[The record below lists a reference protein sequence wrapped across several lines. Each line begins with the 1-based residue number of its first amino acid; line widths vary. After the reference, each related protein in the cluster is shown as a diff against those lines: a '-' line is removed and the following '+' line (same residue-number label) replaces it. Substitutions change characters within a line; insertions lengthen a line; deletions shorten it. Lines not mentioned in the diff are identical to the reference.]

1 MFVRVATLLVCAAAI
16 PAFAQS
22 FFPSGLTRFAGQD
35 TSAFTGDNG
44 PAYYAR
50 FAKGSFGLA
59 RDKAG
64 AFYIAEL
71 ARIRKIDTQGIVTT
85 IAGTGVS
92 GSIGDGGPATA
103 AQISP
108 AGGIAIDSHGNVY
121 FGQNATIRRFAPG
134 GTITTIGGEGDL
146 SPVFNGDGIP
156 ALSANMHPS
165 GLAVDSRDQLY
176 FADPDNKRVRVIK
189 SDGKV
194 STVAGTGTS
203 GFAGEGGPAS
213 LADMMG
219 PFGLTFDAVDNLY
232 VADSVRVVKIDA
244 GGTLTR
250 IAGIALDLSFG
261 IPFPILEVPA
271 LQTVVFATAIALD
284 AAGDVFIAGP
294 SVQKITPDGI
304 IHAFAGAA
312 TPPANTEACGDAKRA
327 SVSASGTA
335 MVTDPAGNL
344 YLMNALGP
352 PFRLQRVT
360 PAGKISTL
368 AGMGPNRFTGDGG
381 AALSATFASPSG
393 IAFDNTGRLF
403 VADTSNNRIRA
414 IDAGGTV
421 RTVVGEGGP
430 TYDQDPACLPDD
442 DRFLRLPGDV
452 KVDAAGSIYVA
463 DTGKN
468 RIRKIEPD
476 GTQTTVAAA
485 AGLNRPSGV
494 AVDTTG
500 NLYIADSGN
509 GRVLKVDAAGNIVT
523 LANVAAS
530 GTLTLEKSGSLLIPV
545 ATPSEV
551 DRLRPDGMLI
561 PVAGS
566 GELDDPNSNARVEE
580 INRPAAAVSD
590 ASGSIYVADSD
601 KHAIQ
606 RTSFHCA
613 ISADGRSQ
621 LQQPEGL
628 AFDSQGNLF
637 IADAAAGA
645 IWRATPT
652 PAQAIE
658 SPTPHLQLFRPVR
671 SAAPS
676 NPPPPPFEPDPFHPD
691 TFVPQ
696 EPAAPGELIRL
707 SGACLGPF
715 DPVSAA
721 FDANGLLPTNL
732 AGVRV
737 LLNNVPVPLISVS
750 AGDVVGV
757 APYSVQPTFQG
768 PGPVVL
774 AYQGVVTTSITPVNA
789 SYPALFTANLKS
801 SGPALAVNQVGSL
814 YSDANPA
821 PKGSIVLLYGT
832 GTGQTNPPAVDGR
845 AAPAD
850 PLQRIALPMFVAIG
864 GVAAEVLF
872 AGNAPGFVGLT
883 QINVRVPA
891 SLTGQGRLPVTMI
904 LGPPS
909 GISLMQG
916 EVTIAVR

>member
-1 MFVRVATLLVCAAAI
+1 MYVRVPTLLVCAAAI

-59 RDKAG
+59 RDQAG

-92 GSIGDGGPATA
+92 GSLGDGGPATA
-103 AQISP
+103 ALISP
-108 AGGIAIDSHGNVY
+108 AGGIAVDSHGNVY
-121 FGQNATIRRFAPG
+121 FGQNGTIRRIAPG
-134 GTITTIGGEGDL
+134 GTIATIGGNGDL

-156 ALSANMHPS
+156 ALSAIMHPG
-165 GLAVDSRDQLY
+165 GLAVGSKDQLY
-176 FADPDNKRVRVIK
+176 FTDLDNKRVRVIK

-194 STVAGTGTS
+194 STVAGTGAS
-203 GFAGEGGPAS
+203 GFAGEGGPAA
-213 LADMMG
+213 LAEMIG
-219 PFGLTFDAVDNLY
+219 PLGLTFDAADNLY

-250 IAGIALDLSFG
+250 IAGIVVDLLG
-261 IPFPILEVPA
+261 A
-271 LQTVVFATAIALD
+271 LQTTVVANAIALD
-284 AAGDVFIAGP
+284 AAGDIFVTSP

-304 IHAFAGAA
+304 IHAFAGAP
-312 TPPANTEACGDAKRA
+312 TPPAITEACGDAKSA
-327 SVSASGTA
+327 SVSVSGTA

-360 PAGKISTL
+360 PAGRISTL
-368 AGMGPNRFTGDGG
+368 AGLGPNRFTGDGG
-381 AALSATFASPSG
+381 AALAATFASPSG

-403 VADTSNNRIRA
+403 VADTNNNRIRA
-414 IDAGGTV
+414 IDAAGTV
-421 RTVVGEGGP
+421 RTVVGDGGP
-430 TYDQDPACLPDD
+430 TYDLDPACLPDD

-452 KVDAAGSIYVA
+452 KVDTAGNIYVA

-468 RIRKIEPD
+468 RIRKIAPD

-485 AGLNRPSGV
+485 AGLNQPSGV
-494 AVDTTG
+494 AVDATG

-509 GRVLKVDAAGNIVT
+509 QRVLKVDAAGNIVT
-523 LANVAAS
+523 LANVAAT
-530 GTLTLEKSGSLLIPV
+530 GTLTLEKSGGLLIPV
-545 ATPSEV
+545 STPSEV
-551 DRLRPDGMLI
+551 DRLRPDGLLI

-580 INRPAAAVSD
+580 INHPAAAASD
-590 ASGSIYVADSD
+590 ASGSIYVADAD

-606 RTSFHCA
+606 RTSSHCA
-613 ISADGRSQ
+613 ISADGTSQ

-637 IADAAAGA
+637 ISDAAAGA

-652 PAQAIE
+652 PAPAIE

-676 NPPPPPFEPDPFHPD
+676 NPPPPPFEPDPFHPNA
-691 TFVPQ
+691 FFPQ

-707 SGACLGPF
+707 SGACIGPF

-721 FDANGLLPTNL
+721 FDANGLLPTSL
-732 AGVRV
+732 AGVQV
-737 LLNNVPVPLISVS
+737 LLNNVPVSLISVS

-774 AYQGVVTTSITPVNA
+774 AYQGVVTNSITPVNA
-789 SYPALFTANLKS
+789 SYPALFTVNLKS
-801 SGPALAVNQVGSL
+801 SGPALAVNQDGSL
-814 YSDANPA
+814 NSDTNPA

-832 GTGQTNPPAVDGR
+832 GTGRTDPPAVDGQ

-850 PLQRIALPMFVAIG
+850 PLQRVALPMAIEIA

-904 LGPPS
+904 LGP
-909 GISLMQG
+909 GVSLMQG